1 MKNKLNMTWF
11 NAALIRAVRTMA
23 QTALS
28 LFTIGAAIN
37 EVNWQQIASVSV
49 VAGVYSLL
57 TSLSTS
63 LPEIAT
69 DGTLQIDKTG
79 ISDVY
84 RFNFDKDPGVLA
96 TKTMVS
102 FKVDPNAV
110 LPRPNAVEDPSQ
122 EKPLL

>member
-11 NAALIRAVRTMA
+11 HAALIRAVRTMA

-37 EVNWQQIASVSV
+37 EVNWAQIASVSV
-49 VAGVYSLL
+49 VAGVYSIL

-79 ISDVY
+79 LTDTY
-84 RFNFDKDPGVLA
+84 RFSFDKDPDVLA
-96 TKTMVS
+96 TKNMVT

-110 LPRPNAVEDPSQ
+110 LPKYESPVEPSQ
-122 EKPLL
+122 EKPVL